1 MNISTAYRVAPH
13 SKIKL
18 KKWPTKES
26 GPYKSEDEAKED
38 TQANV
43 KKLSE
48 LQELLAADATTSLL
62 VVLQAMDTGGKD
74 GTISHIFTGVN
85 PQGCDVTPFKVP
97 TPEEASH
104 DFLWRIHRAVPAKGK
119 IGIFNRSQYED
130 VLVTRVHKL
139 VPEKDIKLRYE
150 EIVKFEQM
158 LSENNVVILK
168 FFLHISHK
176 EQTAR
181 LKSRLDDK
189 DKHWKISPSDFAERK
204 FWDAYQTA
212 YEDAIEATS
221 RKFAPWYI
229 VPSDNK
235 WYRNVVISSVLVE
248 TLREMNLKYPKP
260 KIDLKKL
267 KL

>member
-74 GTISHIFTGVN
+74 GTIRHIFTGVN
-85 PQGCDVTPFKVP
+85 PQGCDVTGFKVP
-97 TPEEASH
+97 TPFEAAH
-104 DFLWRIHRAVPAKGK
+104 DFLWRIHEKVPERGK
-119 IGIFNRSQYED
+119 IGIFNRSHYED
-130 VLVTRVHKL
+130 VLITRVHKL
-139 VPEKDIKLRYE
+139 ISKKETERRYE
-150 EIVKFEQM
+150 DILHFEEM
-158 LSENNVVILK
+158 LAQNGTVILK
-168 FFLHISHK
+168 FFLHISQD

-181 LKSRLDDK
+181 LKARLDTPDK
-189 DKHWKISPSDFAERK
+189 RWKLSASDMHERK
-204 FWDAYQTA
+204 FWDQYQKV
-212 YEDAIEATS
+212 YEQAIQATS
-221 RKFAPWYI
+221 RSHAPWFVI
-229 VPSDNK
+229 PSDCK
-235 WYRNVVISSVLVE
+235 WYRNAAISQILVR
-248 TLREMNLKYPKP
+248 TLEDLKLAYPKP
-260 KIDLKKL
+260 AIDLHKFKL
-267 KL
+267 